1 MSLKSIARA
10 GVGATLAAFAIA
22 AVAQQPAAPQG
33 PLPYG
38 AAISLDMAKKAAAA
52 AQAEAKKNGW
62 FMAIAVAEPSGDLVY
77 FEKMDNTQFGSINVA
92 LGKARTAAKFKR
104 PSKVFQDLLAKG
116 DNFTYLL
123 GLEGA
128 TPVQGGLP
136 IVVDGKIVGAIGV
149 SGATGDQDSQCAQ
162 AGLDALKK

>member
-1 MSLKSIARA
+1 MKVIRL
-10 GVGATLAAFAIA
+10 VFAFAISLFALA
-22 AVAQQPAAPQG
+22 ALAQQA

-38 AAISLDMAKKAAAA
+38 TPISLDNAKKAAAA
-52 AQAEAKKNGW
+52 TAAEARKNGW
-62 FMAIAVAEPSGDLVY
+62 FMGIAVVDPNGDLIY
-77 FEKMDNTQFGSINVA
+77 FERMDNTQVGSVRIA
-92 LGKARTAAKFKR
+92 MRKAETAAKFKR

-128 TPVQGGLP
+128 MPVQGGLP
-136 IVVDGKIVGAIGV
+136 IVMDGKIVGAIGV

-162 AGLDALKK
+162 AGIDALKK

>member
-1 MSLKSIARA
+1 MNTVRL
-10 GVGATLAAFAIA
+10 VLAFALSLFA
-22 AVAQQPAAPQG
+22 LGAVAQQG

-38 AAISLDMAKKAAAA
+38 APISLDNAKKAAAA
-52 AQAEAKKNGW
+52 TAAEARKNGW
-62 FMAIAVAEPSGDLVY
+62 FMGIAVVDPNGDLIY
-77 FEKMDNTQFGSINVA
+77 FERMDNTQIGSINIA

-128 TPVQGGLP
+128 MPVQGGLP

-149 SGATGDQDSQCAQ
+149 SGATGDQDSQCAE
-162 AGLDALKK
+162 AGLAALKK